1 MDNIHGPA
9 ETHQD
14 ESGRGSQLLFT
25 AEQAAASLAICRT
38 KVYELLRMG
47 ELDSVQIGASR
58 RIPAA
63 ALAEYVER
71 LRTRAKV
78 PSSSWM
84 PQAGHFRRP
93 RCD

>member
-1 MDNIHGPA
+1 MNIDGPA

-14 ESGRGSQLLFT
+14 ESAGGFQLLLT

-63 ALAEYVER
+63 ALEEYVER
-71 LRTRAKV
+71 LRARAKV
-78 PSSSWM
+78 SSSSWI
-84 PQAGHFRRP
+84 PNAGQFRRP